1 MSDADREPE
10 DGSSSLACRT
20 GSHIMKRLL
29 LSITG
34 LGFSALAMAAQPLL
48 SPTELQG
55 LLADKNV
62 RVVDIRP
69 GDAYATQHIP
79 GALSAPY
86 GTWRGP
92 AANPGQLPGL
102 PELQKR
108 VQSLG
113 LAPEHHV
120 VVVSSGADQTDFG
133 ASARVYWTLKSMGF
147 KELSVLNGGTEAW
160 AAAKLPQDKAPVAAA
175 ASAYAPNFDAAL
187 RATRS
192 EVAGLIGK
200 PEATLLDVRVV
211 PQYQGKAK
219 HDAAKVA
226 GTVKGAVNL
235 PHTSFFL
242 PDSKL
247 MGGSEHVRK
256 VLAGAPVDA
265 AKGTVVFCNTGHWG
279 ATGWFALSEVA
290 GMKNV
295 RLYAESMVDWTQ
307 SDPLLPMDNV
317 PSGK

>member
-1 MSDADREPE
+1 
-10 DGSSSLACRT
+10 
-20 GSHIMKRLL
+20 MKRLL
-29 LSITG
+29 LSITS
-34 LGFSALAMAAQPLL
+34 LGFSALALAAQPLL
-48 SPTELQG
+48 TPVELQG

-69 GDAYATQHIP
+69 GDAYAAQHIP

-92 AANPGQLPGL
+92 AANPGQLPAL
-102 PELQKR
+102 PELHKR

-113 LAPEHHV
+113 LVPENHV

-133 ASARVYWTLKSMGF
+133 ASARVYWTLKSLGF

-160 AAAKLPQDKAPVAAA
+160 TAAKLPQDKTPVAAA
-175 ASAYAPNFDAAL
+175 ASAYAPAFDASM
-187 RATRS
+187 RATRA
-192 EVAGLIGK
+192 EVAALIGK
-200 PEATLLDVRVV
+200 PEATLLDVRVP
-211 PQYQGKAK
+211 PQYKGQAK

-226 GTVKGAVNL
+226 GTVKGAVNF
-235 PHTSFFL
+235 PHTSWFL

-247 MGGSEHVRK
+247 MGSADHAKK
-256 VLAGAPVDA
+256 VLASAPVDP

-295 RLYAESMVDWTQ
+295 RLYAESMVDWTL

-317 PSGK
+317 PAAK

>member
-1 MSDADREPE
+1 
-10 DGSSSLACRT
+10 
-20 GSHIMKRLL
+20 MKRLIVSL
-29 LSITG
+29 TG
-34 LGFSALAMAAQPLL
+34 LSLSALAFAAQPLL
-48 SPTELQG
+48 SPTELQT
-55 LLADKNV
+55 LLPNKNV

-69 GDAYATQHIP
+69 GNEYATQHIP

-86 GTWRGP
+86 GSWRGP
-92 AANPGQLPGL
+92 AANPGQLPAL

-113 LAPEHHV
+113 LTPENHV

-133 ASARVYWTLKSMGF
+133 ASARVYWTLKSLGF

-160 AAAKLPQDKAPVAAA
+160 AAAKLPQDKTPVAAA
-175 ASAYAPNFDAAL
+175 ASNYAPDFNAAM

-192 EVAGLIGK
+192 EIAGLIGK
-200 PEATLLDVRVV
+200 PEANLVDVRVP
-211 PQYQGKAK
+211 PQYKGQAK

-226 GTVKGAVNL
+226 GTIKGAVNF
-235 PHTSFFL
+235 PHTSWFL

-247 MGGSEHVRK
+247 LGGTDYAQK
-256 VLAGAPVDA
+256 VLASAPIDV

-279 ATGWFALSEVA
+279 ATAWFALSEVA
-290 GMKNV
+290 GVKNV

-307 SDPLLPMDNV
+307 SEPLLPMDNV
-317 PSGK
+317 PAGK